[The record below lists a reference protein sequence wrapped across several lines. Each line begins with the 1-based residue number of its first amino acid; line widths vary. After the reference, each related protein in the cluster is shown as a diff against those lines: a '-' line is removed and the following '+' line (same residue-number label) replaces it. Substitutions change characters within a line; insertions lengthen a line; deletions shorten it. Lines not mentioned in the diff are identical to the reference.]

1 MLSRDLNNDF
11 FQFQTNNNVR
21 YTRDVK
27 IGFLNPIYP
36 NVKEW
41 LYFYLKNPHKAVY
54 SKWSSVK
61 KNYNFTFVNVT
72 RMYLYIYVQEYYWP
86 LWFKTSCALENIVS
100 FCRSIWLYN
109 TPLRC
114 LNGNVCGTFF
124 SSLKYGNK
132 IKLLG
137 GSLFAMVTNK
147 HITNI
152 LYPSFRYF
160 A

>member
-1 MLSRDLNNDF
+1 MAFHRKYWWKIVIYEIQMIVPYINRAYNWLLSRNLSIDF
-11 FQFQTNNNVR
+11 FKFQTNINLR
-21 YTRDVK
+21 YTWVVK
-27 IGFLNPIYP
+27 MGFLNPIYP

-41 LYFYLKNPHKAVY
+41 LYIYLKKPQKAVC

-124 SSLKYGNK
+124 
-132 IKLLG
+132 LL
-137 GSLFAMVTNK
+137 
-147 HITNI
+147 
-152 LYPSFRYF
+152 
-160 A
+160 